1 MKIIVWDDSIVI
13 ETDSTV
19 YTYICISN
27 IDYSNFSFES
37 TGEMF
42 TYREKYFISGS
53 HRFDFYFHSLL
64 FAGRGGGGRGKG
76 RGSSRCFVRSL
87 LVIYRLFK
95 GELGFFNGL

>member
-1 MKIIVWDDSIVI
+1 MKIILWDDSIVI

-19 YTYICISN
+19 YTYIHISN

-64 FAGRGGGGRGKG
+64 FAGRRRGGGR

>member
-64 FAGRGGGGRGKG
+64 FAGRGEEEGREGEVVDV
-76 RGSSRCFVRSL
+76 SFVR
-87 LVIYRLFK
+87 F
-95 GELGFFNGL
+95 